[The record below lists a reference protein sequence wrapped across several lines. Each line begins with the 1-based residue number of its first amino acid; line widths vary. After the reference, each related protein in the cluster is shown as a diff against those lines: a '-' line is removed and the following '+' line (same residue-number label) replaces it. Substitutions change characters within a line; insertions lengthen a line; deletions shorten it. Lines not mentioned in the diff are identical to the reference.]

1 MARSRNIKPGFYKNE
16 DLAECSVWAR
26 FIFPGLWMMADREG
40 RLEYRP
46 KRIKGELL
54 PYDNQDTEPLLREL
68 EKHGFILIYEVEGTE
83 FIQIINF
90 AKHQNPHHREAESEI
105 PPPPS
110 LGLDGVANKAKPE
123 ASAQC
128 NEHGAQGEPR
138 IKDQERDLPRGGS
151 RADSLIPDSLIP
163 DSGFSDSLI
172 GGIGGSNVVGAG
184 TPPSAA
190 AEISST
196 LIAWERARGKVP
208 RGISASNAQVMD
220 LAAQKPT
227 SEELRKAYD
236 LAVADREA
244 TGDAAPINAGFVLAL
259 LAKVRSP
266 PRQRMP
272 SPSDA
277 RAQERADVIATLTGR
292 KPANERTPETLDVAA
307 RRID

>member
-123 ASAQC
+123 ASTHC
-128 NEHGAQGEPR
+128 NERGAQGEPR
-138 IKDQERDLPRGGS
+138 IKDQEHDLPRGGS
-151 RADSLIPDSLIP
+151 RADSLIP

-227 SEELRKAYD
+227 PDELRKAYD

-244 TGDAAPINAGFVLAL
+244 TGDPSPINAGFVLAL

-292 KPANERTPETLDVAA
+292 KPAHERTADAIDVAA
-307 RRID
+307 RRVD